1 MYYNSQNNNLCFAST
16 YSAIRLQKRR
26 PKTNKYVLVFKK
38 RLKII
43 LDEIIVRARNVGN
56 DFTSETGEEIY
67 NTFVIKRKE
76 EYRELKEQRRN
87 KHRKK

>member
-1 MYYNSQNNNLCFAST
+1 MFCIDLFSDEIAKNGDQKLINMYW
-16 YSAIRLQKRR
+16 YS
-26 PKTNKYVLVFKK
+26 KK

-76 EYRELKEQRRN
+76 ELI
-87 KHRKK
+87 KK

>member
-16 YSAIRLQKRR
+16 YSAMRLQKRR

-56 DFTSETGEEIY
+56 DFTNETGEEIY
-67 NTFVIKRKE
+67 KHICYKKKRRA
-76 EYRELKEQRRN
+76 Y
-87 KHRKK
+87 